1 MKRVIVSV
9 INDLVT
15 DQRVNK
21 SCLALQKV
29 GFEVLLVG
37 RKQRHSPEM
46 DSRPYKAHRMRL
58 VFEKGPLFYAEYNI
72 RLFIFLLSHR
82 ADCLLSNDLDTLL
95 PNFWVSR
102 LKRIGLIYDS
112 HEYFT
117 EVPELVN
124 RPRVQ
129 KVWKR
134 IEEYVLP
141 KMKEMI
147 TVNESIANLF
157 REKYGIRTN
166 VIRNI
171 PMRKM
176 LPAPSTREELGLDP
190 QKNILVL
197 QGSGINIHRG
207 SEELVDAMEYLDDC
221 QLVIIGGGDVL
232 PLLKERVMK
241 KNWTDRV
248 RFFPRMPYQKMMAI
262 TQLASLGFTL
272 DKDTNLNYRFSLPN
286 KLFDYIQAGVPVI
299 ASHLPEIER
308 IITEYDIGTFVD
320 DHRPETIAKTVR
332 AALNDEDRIAKW
344 KNNLKVAARSLCWE
358 KEEAVLL
365 NIYERYV

>member
-1 MKRVIVSV
+1 
-9 INDLVT
+9 
-15 DQRVNK
+15 
-21 SCLALQKV
+21 
-29 GFEVLLVG
+29 
-37 RKQRHSPEM
+37 
-46 DSRPYKAHRMRL
+46 
-58 VFEKGPLFYAEYNI
+58 
-72 RLFIFLLSHR
+72 
-82 ADCLLSNDLDTLL
+82 
-95 PNFWVSR
+95 
-102 LKRIGLIYDS
+102 
-112 HEYFT
+112 
-117 EVPELVN
+117 
-124 RPRVQ
+124 
-129 KVWKR
+129 
-134 IEEYVLP
+134 
-141 KMKEMI
+141 
-147 TVNESIANLF
+147 
-157 REKYGIRTN
+157 
-166 VIRNI
+166 
-171 PMRKM
+171 
-176 LPAPSTREELGLDP
+176 
-190 QKNILVL
+190 
-197 QGSGINIHRG
+197 
-207 SEELVDAMEYLDDC
+207 MEYLDDC

-299 ASHLPEIER
+299 ASHLPQIER
-308 IITEYDIGTFVD
+308 IITEYDIGTFID